1 MKKIKYLLLLC
12 LFTIILTGCVKFN
25 ANMDIKKDK
34 SMDFSI
40 IYAFDKTV
48 FGESNTL
55 KEEDFAEVKKQG
67 FTVTKYSEG
76 NYEGF
81 TLTKKI
87 ANIDEVSTESDTVY
101 DLSGMMSENASN
113 NYIFKV
119 LKADDK
125 NTYTAKIKFNAND
138 SGLNSSDE
146 ETPDE
151 VVTTG
156 EDTNTIGALDDA
168 TNEITSDNDSSLDYT
183 SLMQNMDLSFNV
195 TLPNSAITSN
205 ATKKENDDKK
215 LSWALTTSG
224 EEYIEFSFAL
234 SNKINDN
241 MILYIGIGVVAL
253 ALIIV
258 VAIVLLKGKKK
269 TDYAIE
275 PEPKKLEENK

>member
-1 MKKIKYLLLLC
+1 MKKIKYLLVLC

-25 ANMDIKKDK
+25 ANMDIKQDK

-67 FTVTKYSEG
+67 FTVTKYSDG

>member
-12 LFTIILTGCVKFN
+12 LVTICLTGCVKFN

-40 IYAFDKTV
+40 VYAFDKTI
-48 FGESNTL
+48 FGETNKL
-55 KEEDFAEVKKQG
+55 KEEDLAEVKKQG
-67 FTVTKYSEG
+67 FTLTKYSEG
-76 NYEGF
+76 NFEGF

-87 ANIDEVSTESDTVY
+87 ANIDEVSTDKDVVY
-101 DLSGMMSENASN
+101 DLSGMMNENNDN
-113 NYIFKV
+113 NFIFKV
-119 LKADDK
+119 VKGKDK

-258 VAIVLLKGKKK
+258 VAIVILKGKKK
-269 TDYAIE
+269 NDYTIE

>member
-1 MKKIKYLLLLC
+1 MKKIKYLLVLC

-67 FTVTKYSEG
+67 FTVTKYSDG

-258 VAIVLLKGKKK
+258 VAIVILKGKKK
-269 TDYAIE
+269 TDYTIE